1 MSHGA
6 KQDIHEKHYY
16 DTSSDRAMMCLWYT
30 DNLQAAAMAEYWYSR
45 KNRLPW
51 IPSRSIDTFIKLLF
65 DQTAPVEKSRY
76 GQV

>member
-1 MSHGA
+1 
-6 KQDIHEKHYY
+6 
-16 DTSSDRAMMCLWYT
+16 MMCLWYT